1 MQLNSIQEQLEMI
14 EMEMSDKGIKNPQ
27 ARMLVGKDRYA
38 VIMSDDDLETVIA
51 DNPLKAINA
60 AFDVLSMMPIMGEVA

>member
-38 VIMSDDDLETVIA
+38 VIMSDDELETVIA
-51 DNPLKAINA
+51 DKPLKAINA
-60 AFDVLSMMPIMGEVA
+60 AFDALSFMSMGASV

>member
-27 ARMLVGKDRYA
+27 ARMPVGKDRYA

>member
-1 MQLNSIQEQLEMI
+1 MQLSSIQEQLEMI

-38 VIMSDDDLETVIA
+38 VIMSDDELETVIA
-51 DNPLKAINA
+51 DKPLKAINA
-60 AFDVLSMMPIMGEVA
+60 AFDALSFMSMGASV